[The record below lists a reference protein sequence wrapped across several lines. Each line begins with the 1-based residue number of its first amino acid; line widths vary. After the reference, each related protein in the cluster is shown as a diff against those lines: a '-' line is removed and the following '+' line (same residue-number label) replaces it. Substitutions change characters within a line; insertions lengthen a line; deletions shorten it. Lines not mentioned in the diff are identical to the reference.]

1 MGPTGG
7 DVGVRESADDSA
19 VRAVIERA
27 VNAALAL
34 IDSDGD
40 EESEGSGGQ
49 PGPA

>member
-1 MGPTGG
+1 M
-7 DVGVRESADDSA
+7 RESADDSA